1 MKADSASQYNPGWN
15 LAIDLN
21 NMVIICEAVARAAL
35 NRKESR
41 GAHTRADYPE
51 ERKDCLTFNNIIKM
65 AEDGSMSI
73 FKEKRANPPD
83 ELSTIANSDLEE
95 LENV

>member
-1 MKADSASQYNPGWN
+1 M
-15 LAIDLN
+15 I
-21 NMVIICEAVARAAL
+21 VICEAVARAAL

-51 ERKDCLTFNNIIKM
+51 ARKDCITFNNIIKM
-65 AEDGSMSI
+65 TEDGSMSI
-73 FKEKRANPPD
+73 YKEQRKSPPD
-83 ELSTIANSDLEE
+83 ELSAIANSNLEE